1 MGFWVESL
9 GFLLTKI
16 SLEGGGGLK
25 GSFCP
30 KNISSYPL
38 CGDIRFSF
46 QEIVAFVCG
55 GGVLMHVFIFEFTS
69 GLSGLNQEPKCLGNL
84 KGAYK
89 IQTWPR
95 RSPKIRLNKKERSG
109 SKVYIK

>member
-1 MGFWVESL
+1 M
-9 GFLLTKI
+9 
-16 SLEGGGGLK
+16 K

-69 GLSGLNQEPKCLGNL
+69 GLSGLNQEPKCVGNL